1 MRTDVSSF
9 LNRYNAIFKSPS
21 TDFFQARDPGY
32 LDVLRVVLW
41 EPTGRL
47 TEIASGLSVL
57 VGLYFAEVITC
68 IK

>member
-1 MRTDVSSF
+1 M
-9 LNRYNAIFKSPS
+9 NRYNAIFKSPS

-32 LDVLRVVLW
+32 LDVLRVVLL

-47 TEIASGLSVL
+47 TAIVSGLSLL
-57 VGLYFAEVITC
+57 VGLYFAEVVTS

>member
-1 MRTDVSSF
+1 M
-9 LNRYNAIFKSPS
+9 NRYNAIFKSPS

-32 LDVLRVVLW
+32 LDVLRVVLL

-47 TEIASGLSVL
+47 TAIASGLSLL
-57 VGLYFAEVITC
+57 VGLYFAEVVTS

>member
-9 LNRYNAIFKSPS
+9 LNRYNAIFKSLS

-32 LDVLRVVLW
+32 LDVLRVVLL

-47 TEIASGLSVL
+47 TAIASSLSLL
-57 VGLYFAEVITC
+57 VGLYFAEVVTS

>member
-32 LDVLRVVLW
+32 LDVLRVVLL

-47 TEIASGLSVL
+47 TAIVSGLSLL
-57 VGLYFAEVITC
+57 VGLYFAEVVTS

>member
-32 LDVLRVVLW
+32 LDVLRVVLL
-41 EPTGRL
+41 EPAGRL
-47 TEIASGLSVL
+47 TAIASGLSLL
-57 VGLYFAEVITC
+57 VGLYFAEVVTS

>member
-1 MRTDVSSF
+1 M
-9 LNRYNAIFKSPS
+9 NRYNAIFKSPS

-32 LDVLRVVLW
+32 LDVLRVVLL

-47 TEIASGLSVL
+47 TAIASGLSLL
-57 VGLYFAEVITC
+57 VGFYFAEVVTS